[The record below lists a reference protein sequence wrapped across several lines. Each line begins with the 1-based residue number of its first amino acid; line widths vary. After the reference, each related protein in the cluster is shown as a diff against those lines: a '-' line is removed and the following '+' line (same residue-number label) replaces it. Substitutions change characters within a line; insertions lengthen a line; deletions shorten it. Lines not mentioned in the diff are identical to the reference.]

1 MTYPFD
7 GSSENPCRKCG
18 LPMTAE
24 EIEENTNEEPKCRK
38 CTAMQQR
45 LQDFRDHLDDDNYFM
60 PDGCAEVGPW
70 KCQLLRSLLAACAHL
85 ATNFGILPCGL
96 LVVFIRRHAWAG
108 SVRETHHAPQRELL
122 RGDETRPRTEPAQA

>member
-7 GSSENPCRKCG
+7 GSSENPCWKCG

-24 EIEENTNEEPKCRK
+24 EIQENTNEERRCRK

-60 PDGCAEVGPW
+60 PDGHTPEFGPGGVPYW
-70 KCQLLRSLLAACAHL
+70 EWYAYRVICDFEDTPAIIEDLKQMEKDNLSPEDYCGIIWLLASALLYYKYSEEA
-85 ATNFGILPCGL
+85 FELP
-96 LVVFIRRHAWAG
+96 R
-108 SVRETHHAPQRELL
+108 
-122 RGDETRPRTEPAQA
+122 